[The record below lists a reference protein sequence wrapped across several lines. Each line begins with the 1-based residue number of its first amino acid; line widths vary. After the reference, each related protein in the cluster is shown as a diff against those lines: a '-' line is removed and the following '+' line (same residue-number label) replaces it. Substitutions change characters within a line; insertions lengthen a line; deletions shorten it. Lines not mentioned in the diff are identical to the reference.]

1 MKIKWLK
8 MAMLCIALVT
18 IACLP
23 AACTQITGEEPA
35 MLPAGGEAFPLEIV
49 DQAGRAVRVEKL
61 PEKII
66 SLAPS
71 NTEILYA
78 LGLEDRLVGV
88 TEYCDYPEAAR
99 QKPKVGGYSTVD
111 IEKVVDAEPDLI
123 FATNIHKDEVTPRL
137 EGLGLTVVTLDPTNV
152 EEVMEA
158 INLMGRVTGKGEAAS
173 HITAEMEG
181 RVKAITDKTA
191 ALAEEQRPRVF
202 YVLWHDPLMTVGK
215 VTRIHELIHMAGGI
229 NIAQDLTEEY
239 PKISMEAVI
248 MADPQVIIAGGGHG
262 SGQDIPVQFALT
274 EPRLAEV
281 EARLYNRVYEI
292 DSDLTSRPGPRVV
305 EGLEQ
310 LAEFIHPELFEGSR

>member
-8 MAMLCIALVT
+8 KVMLCIALGT
-18 IACLP
+18 ITCLP
-23 AACTQITGEEPA
+23 AACTQITGEEPVTP
-35 MLPAGGEAFPLEIV
+35 PAEGDAFPLEIV
-49 DQAGRAVRVEKL
+49 DQAGRAVRIEKL

-99 QKPKVGGYSTVD
+99 QKPNVGGYSTVD
-111 IEKVVDAEPDLI
+111 IENVVDIEPDLI
-123 FATNIHKDEVTPRL
+123 FATNIHKDEITPRL
-137 EGLGLTVVTLDPTNV
+137 EGLGLTVVTLDPINL

-158 INLMGRVTGKGEAAS
+158 VNLMGRVTGKGEAAS
-173 HITAEMEG
+173 HITAEMEE
-181 RVKAITDKTA
+181 RIKAVTDKTS

-215 VTRIHELIHMAGGI
+215 ITRIHELIHMAGGI
-229 NIAQDLTEEY
+229 NIARDLTEEY

-248 MADPQVIIAGGGHG
+248 MANPQVIIAGGGHG
-262 SGQDIPVQFALT
+262 SGQDVPVQFALT

-305 EGLEQ
+305 TGLEQ

>member
-18 IACLP
+18 ITCLP

-49 DQAGRAVRVEKL
+49 DQAGRAVRIEKS

-158 INLMGRVTGKGEAAS
+158 INLMGRVAGKGEAAS

-181 RVKAITDKTA
+181 RVKAVTDKTS
-191 ALAEEQRPRVF
+191 ALSDEQRPRVF
-202 YVLWHDPLMTVGK
+202 YVLWYDPITTVGAG
-215 VTRIHELIHMAGGI
+215 TRINDLIVKAGGN
-229 NIAQDLTEEY
+229 NIAGDLPDY
-239 PKISMEAVI
+239 PNMSLEAVI
-248 MADPQVIIAGGGHG
+248 SMNPQVIIADVGHG
-262 SGQDIPVQFALT
+262 SREDMNYQYVLT
-274 EPRLAEV
+274 EKRFKDI
-281 EARLYNRVYEI
+281 EALRNNRVHGI
-292 DSDLTSRPGPRVV
+292 DSDIVSRPGPRII
-305 EGLEQ
+305 EGLESFAK
-310 LAEFIHPELFEGSR
+310 LIHPELFP

>member
-18 IACLP
+18 ITGLT

-35 MLPAGGEAFPLEIV
+35 APPAGGDAFPLEIV
-49 DQAGRAVRVEKL
+49 DQAGRAVRIEKS

-99 QKPKVGGYSTVD
+99 QKPKVGGFSTVD
-111 IEKVVDAEPDLI
+111 IEKVVDIEPDLI
-123 FATNIHKDEVTPRL
+123 FATNIHKDEITPRL
-137 EGLGLTVVTLDPTNV
+137 EGLGLTVVTLDPTNLA
-152 EEVMEA
+152 EVVEA
-158 INLMGRVTGKGEAAS
+158 ISLMGRVTGKREAAS
-173 HITAEMEG
+173 HITAEMES
-181 RVKAITDKTA
+181 RVKVITDKTA
-191 ALAEEQRPRVF
+191 ALTEEQKPRVL
-202 YVLWHDPLMTVGK
+202 YILWHDPLMTVGK
-215 VTRIHELIHMAGGI
+215 EARIHELIHTAGGM
-229 NIAQDLTEEY
+229 NIARDLAEEY

-248 MADPQVIIAGGGHG
+248 MANPQVIIAGSGHG
-262 SGQDIPVQFALT
+262 SGQDVPVLFALT
-274 EPRLAEV
+274 ESRLAEV

-305 EGLEQ
+305 EGLKQ